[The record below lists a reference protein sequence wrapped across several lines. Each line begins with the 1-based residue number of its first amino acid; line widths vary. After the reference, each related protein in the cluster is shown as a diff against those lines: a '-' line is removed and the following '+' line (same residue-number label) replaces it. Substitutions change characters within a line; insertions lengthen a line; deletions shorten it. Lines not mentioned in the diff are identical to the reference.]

1 MLYLRGMNILNFL
14 FGIPTVR
21 INSLTSKLDMSTIKK
36 IVYMSLT
43 WCEDNMSRKG
53 HKKPPYKISIRK
65 QTYGEPCYGQYD
77 EDTNTIYIFY
87 NNCGNVE
94 LLIRTVLHEYTH
106 YLQPIEGKYHKL
118 LKKHGY
124 DKHPQEVEAR
134 KMEEY
139 YLNVWKYIK
148 SN

>member
-1 MLYLRGMNILNFL
+1 
-14 FGIPTVR
+14 
-21 INSLTSKLDMSTIKK
+21 
-36 IVYMSLT
+36 MSLT
-43 WCEDNMSRKG
+43 WCDNNMSRDG
-53 HKKPPYKISIRK
+53 HRKPPYKISIRK
-65 QTYGEPCYGQYD
+65 QVSGDPCYGQYD
-77 EDTNTIYIFY
+77 EDTNTIYIYY
-87 NNCGNVE
+87 NHCTNVE

-106 YLQPIEGKYHKL
+106 HLQPIEGKYNKL

-124 DKHPQEVEAR
+124 DKHPQEIEAR